1 MRRWMLSAA
10 TLACIPLTPIP
21 SRAQSSPAPAMAG
34 PLQFPSPAVLNA
46 GPFGKLEVTG
56 IVSGIGLVQDNPAPN
71 DKSGQADLSNAQL
84 FIQKTTGVWQFFL
97 EAGTYNIPALATPFL
112 STANTVT
119 DFYGPLPVAYLK
131 LAPTKN
137 ISVEIGQLPTL
148 LGAEY
153 TFDFQNMNIERGLLW
168 NQENSINRG
177 IQIDGNFSHFSTSLS
192 WNDGFYSNRYSWLTG
207 SLSYTF
213 HSAHTLTFIAGGNYS
228 QTRFRSLATPVQN
241 NGSIYNLI
249 YTYSK
254 GNWTIQPYFQYGDVP
269 ANQKAN
275 IPQGAAT
282 RGGAILAT
290 YHFKHQFSL
299 AGRGEYL
306 SSSDRPGAI
315 NLLFGPG
322 SSAWSITITPTFQD
336 HDFFV
341 RSEVAIVGA
350 IDYTPGSGFGLS
362 GMERSQSRAE
372 LELGFLF

>member
-1 MRRWMLSAA
+1 
-10 TLACIPLTPIP
+10 
-21 SRAQSSPAPAMAG
+21 MAG

-153 TFDFQNMNIERGLLW
+153 TFDFENMNIERGLLW

-177 IQIDGNFSHFSTSLS
+177 IQIDGNFRHFSTSLS

-213 HSAHTLTFIAGGNYS
+213 HSAHTLTFIAGGNYA

-269 ANQKAN
+269 ANQNAN

-290 YHFKHQFSL
+290 YHFKHQLSL
-299 AGRGEYL
+299 SGRGEYL
-306 SSSDRPGAI
+306 SSSGRTGAI

-336 HDFFV
+336 HGFFV

-362 GMERSQSRAE
+362 GMERSQSRVE